1 MQFFDIFNTVCWK
14 SAWCLTVMYILWSA
28 KKVFKNQS
36 ENEIEMIFMRQE
48 NTISIQ
54 DDEVSMTGVP
64 WLAAAFSNIDP
75 DSVGPLLKLTNQKYV
90 DPSTL
95 VWQSCWAYVGCI
107 HVCWQNL
114 NIYYTRIIF
123 VKVIFPNNFL
133 EKINQN

>member
-1 MQFFDIFNTVCWK
+1 MRR
-14 SAWCLTVMYILWSA
+14 
-28 KKVFKNQS
+28 
-36 ENEIEMIFMRQE
+36 ENV
-48 NTISIQ
+48 ISIQ

-90 DPSTL
+90 DPSTF

-123 VKVIFPNNFL
+123 AKVIFSVIFCKKL
-133 EKINQN
+133 IKINKNMKIFSGIFFLIALH